1 MEWTRILLFWCK
13 WHTSD
18 PRCKYGKLPHIDV
31 GCKCS
36 LPLDSKCQLKKFKY
50 VCRSWKGM
58 GSHSFKLNVISMFPG
73 IVIVGDATRF
83 FNGNC

>member
-1 MEWTRILLFWCK
+1 MYEE
-13 WHTSD
+13 
-18 PRCKYGKLPHIDV
+18 LPHTYV

-50 VCRSWKGM
+50 VCHSWKGM
-58 GSHSFKLNVISMFPG
+58 GSRSFKVNAISMFHG
-73 IVIVGDATRF
+73 IAIIDDVTKL